1 MFGVK
6 TGSLIEAE
14 GDWKIDSRYSRQFE
28 VLHWKEGIPSTTA
41 GVERFL
47 GSGILKGINKILAKR
62 IVDYFATDTIR
73 VIEEE
78 PYLLTDVPGIGLE

>member
-14 GDWKIDSRYSRQFE
+14 GDWKIDSRYGRQFE
-28 VLHWKEGIPSTTA
+28 VLHWKEYIPSTTV

-47 GSGILKGINKILAKR
+47 QSELLKS
-62 IVDYFATDTIR
+62 IR
-73 VIEEE
+73 NGKLPNISN
-78 PYLLTDVPGIGLE
+78 